1 MAALPPGRHLAH
13 EVLLALYGLLS
24 RYAQIKPTLPVPA
37 LRLVVVTNLIGEAA
51 LLLFHAAPLLVA
63 AQVRRWRRRSWPQPG
78 LPAHGPGDA
87 AAASAKAGDGCCSSS
102 ESSEAAG
109 CPPDGDV
116 EQAAGSPP
124 QQHSSPGQPDEQPLQ
139 QQQQRRPA
147 PLAHAKTS
155 VRPPLPLARGLS
167 SRFERWEAGRP
178 LLRRRLAL
186 AAIVVSFMGCCSL
199 HILAPGFVDVSIVML
214 TTQWTPL
221 FIAAVQSLLLRKP
234 LPRAFWPSAAVM
246 LGGAGMVI
254 VPAVSQSTSGSLST
268 ARGWWGFAM
277 ALGALIS
284 TVIYYTLLQA
294 CRHMGFTA
302 LRLQHYMN
310 LASILL
316 YLPLTLPINGTA
328 WGAQFAGWGATDWA
342 ALVSL
347 ATVAYMGSGVFM
359 QARGCR
365 AAPRLCVWRLGAPT
379 ASMFFGLRLVFSV
392 VLSTPILGSTIIQTG
407 VQIAGVVV
415 TAVAVTAYAGSQW
428 WASRGEQLRQQL
440 AERQAQ
446 GEAAAEAADLGASR
460 DGWQHPVHHKQRKPL
475 S

>member
-1 MAALPPGRHLAH
+1 M
-13 EVLLALYGLLS
+13 
-24 RYAQIKPTLPVPA
+24 QIKPTLPVPA

-87 AAASAKAGDGCCSSS
+87 AAASAKAVDGCCSSS

-124 QQHSSPGQPDEQPLQ
+124 QQHSSPGQPDEHPLQ

-199 HILAPGFVDVSIVML
+199 HILAPGFVDVSIVVNYFLLLLFFPLPVPLPGVRCLALGLPPAVPEEFWRAAEGAACAWRARYPAHQPAAAPLASPLPARCRAQML

-234 LPRAFWPSAAVM
+234 LPRAFWPSAAVI

-254 VPAVSQSTSGSLST
+254 VPAVSQVGG
-268 ARGWWGFAM
+268 GWGVPCAVLWRAV
-277 ALGALIS
+277 LPP
-284 TVIYYTLLQA
+284 A
-294 CRHMGFTA
+294 CRLPSGAPRSAAGASML
-302 LRLQHYMN
+302 LRLAEPCAPN
-310 LASILL
+310 LALPSLIPLL
-316 YLPLTLPINGTA
+316 PAPPCHCHCPA
-328 WGAQFAGWGATDWA
+328 HAHHHPC
-342 ALVSL
+342 SH
-347 ATVAYMGSGVFM
+347 
-359 QARGCR
+359 ARPRAPPPACR
-365 AAPRLCVWRLGAPT
+365 ARR
-379 ASMFFGLRLVFSV
+379 
-392 VLSTPILGSTIIQTG
+392 
-407 VQIAGVVV
+407 
-415 TAVAVTAYAGSQW
+415 
-428 WASRGEQLRQQL
+428 
-440 AERQAQ
+440 
-446 GEAAAEAADLGASR
+446 AA
-460 DGWQHPVHHKQRKPL
+460 
-475 S
+475 